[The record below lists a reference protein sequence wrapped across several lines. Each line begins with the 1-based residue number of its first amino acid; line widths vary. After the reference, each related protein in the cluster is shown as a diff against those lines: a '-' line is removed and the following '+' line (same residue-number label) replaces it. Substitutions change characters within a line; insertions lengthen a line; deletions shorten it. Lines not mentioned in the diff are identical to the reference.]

1 MFLLLLIAKGTD
13 TAAVHQYCAQR
24 SQSNAGKT
32 QMPVP
37 YVHNE
42 LYCIAIH
49 YIIPLMASFN
59 CVEK

>member
-1 MFLLLLIAKGTD
+1 MFLLLLIAKITD
-13 TAAVHQYCAQR
+13 TAVQYCAQR
-24 SQSNAGKT
+24 SQSIAGKT

-49 YIIPLMASFN
+49 YIIPLMSSFN